1 MSNGLSAATANSER
15 VFVGAILN
23 GDARALDS
31 GLKATDFTDGFCGRV
46 FSAAL
51 TLEERGQICDLVT
64 LSDIAP
70 DVDASTAV
78 ELTVEAL
85 GHGALAGQYALTIRT
100 AARRR
105 AVTAE
110 CLSLASDAQ
119 DADKP
124 LSELLDATRAR
135 LDALAGNLPSSG
147 LQSGTDALCGFYERL
162 VGSEVQPVVTSG
174 FPRLDR
180 ALCIAGGKLIVIGA
194 RPSVGK
200 SALLLHLAMNAL
212 DAGRRVLL
220 VSLEMGAD
228 ELIGRMVARQSGVPV
243 QAISTH
249 RLTETELGRVVEGF
263 SFLPG
268 ESFTVCTTARTASDV
283 RREALRMRANGGLD
297 LIVVDYLQLL
307 EAGRKAS
314 SRVEAVGIISRTLK
328 LLAVELK
335 VPVLTASQLNRA
347 SERNDAPR
355 LSDLRESGSIEQDAD
370 AVLLLHAAN
379 EKENP
384 ERDLTLAKNRQGRC
398 GGFKLLFSGER
409 MLFTEATG
417 ERNKQT

>member
-1 MSNGLSAATANSER
+1 MNNGLSAATARSEQR
-15 VFVGAILN
+15 FIGCLLN
-23 GDARALDS
+23 DDARALDS
-31 GLKATDFTDGFCGRV
+31 GLKAADFTDGFCGRV
-46 FSAAL
+46 FSTAL

-70 DVDASTAV
+70 DVDASAAV

-85 GHGALAGQYALTIRT
+85 GHGALAGQYAANVKAT
-100 AARRR
+100 AQRR
-105 AVTAE
+105 AVAE
-110 CLSLASDAQ
+110 LCLTLARDAQ

-124 LSELLDATRAR
+124 LPELLDAVRGR
-135 LDALAGNLPSSG
+135 LDALAGDLPSG
-147 LQSGTDALCGFYERL
+147 GTVSGTDALCGFYARL
-162 VGSEVQPVVTSG
+162 VGGEVQPVVTSG

-228 ELIGRMVARQSGVPV
+228 ELIGRMVARQSGVSV

-263 SFLPG
+263 SLLPG
-268 ESFTVCTTARTASDV
+268 DRFSICTTARTAQNV
-283 RREALRMRANGGLD
+283 RREALRMRADGGLD

-307 EAGRKAS
+307 DAGRKTS
-314 SRVEAVGIISRTLK
+314 NRTEAVGVVTRALK
-328 LLAVELK
+328 SLAMELK
-335 VPVLTASQLNRA
+335 IPILTASQLNRA

-398 GGFKLLFSGER
+398 GGFKLLFSGEK
-409 MLFTEATG
+409 MLFTEVA
-417 ERNKQT
+417 Q

>member
-1 MSNGLSAATANSER
+1 MDSNLSAATARSEQR
-15 VFVGAILN
+15 FIGCLLN

-31 GLKATDFTDGFCGRV
+31 GLKAADFTDGFCRRV
-46 FSAAL
+46 FCAAL
-51 TLEERGQICDLVT
+51 TLEERGQTCDLVT
-64 LSDIAP
+64 LTDTAP
-70 DVDASTAV
+70 DIDASAAV
-78 ELTVEAL
+78 DLTTQAV
-85 GHGALAGQYALTIRT
+85 GCGTLAGQYALTIKT
-100 AARRR
+100 AAQRR
-105 AVTAE
+105 AVAAE
-110 CLSLASDAQ
+110 CLNLARDAQ

-124 LSELLDATRAR
+124 LSELLDTARTR
-135 LDALAGNLPSSG
+135 LDALAGDLPSSG
-147 LQSGTDALCGFYERL
+147 TVSGTDALCGFYARL
-162 VGSEVQPVVTSG
+162 VGGTVEPVVQSG
-174 FPRLDR
+174 FHRLD
-180 ALCIAGGKLIVIGA
+180 ASLCIAGGKLIVIGA

-228 ELIGRMVARQSGVPV
+228 ELIGRMVARQSGVSV

-263 SFLPG
+263 SLLPVDR
-268 ESFTVCTTARTASDV
+268 FTVCTTARTAADV

-297 LIVVDYLQLL
+297 LVVVDYLQLL
-307 EAGRKAS
+307 EAGRKTS
-314 SRVEAVGIISRTLK
+314 NRVEAVGIISRTLK
-328 LLAVELK
+328 LLAVELNI
-335 VPVLTASQLNRA
+335 PVLTASQLSRA

-409 MLFTEATG
+409 MLFSTIED
-417 ERNKQT
+417 

>member
-1 MSNGLSAATANSER
+1 MSNGLTAATANSER

-70 DVDASTAV
+70 DVDASAAV
-78 ELTVEAL
+78 GLTVEAL
-85 GHGALAGQYALTIRT
+85 GRGALAGQYAANIK
-100 AARRR
+100 AAAQRR
-105 AVTAE
+105 AVAE
-110 CLSLASDAQ
+110 LCLTLARDAQ

-124 LSELLDATRAR
+124 LPELLDAARGR
-135 LDALAGNLPSSG
+135 LDALARDLPSG
-147 LQSGTDALCGFYERL
+147 GTVSGTDALCGFYARL
-162 VGSEVQPVVTSG
+162 VGGEVQPVVTSG

-220 VSLEMGAD
+220 VSLEMGVD
-228 ELIGRMVARQSGVPV
+228 EVIGRMAARQSGVPV

-249 RLTETELGRVVEGF
+249 SLSETQLGRVVEGF
-263 SFLPG
+263 SLLPG
-268 ESFTVCTTARTASDV
+268 DRFSVCTTARTAQDV
-283 RREALRMRANGGLD
+283 RREALRMRADGGLD

-307 EAGRKAS
+307 DAGRKTS
-314 SRVEAVGIISRTLK
+314 NRTEAVGVISRTLK
-328 LLAVELK
+328 LLAVELNI
-335 VPVLTASQLNRA
+335 PVLTASQLSRA

-398 GGFKLLFSGER
+398 GGFKLLFSGEQ
-409 MLFTEATG
+409 MLFSAVE
-417 ERNKQT
+417 N

>member
-1 MSNGLSAATANSER
+1 MNNGLSAATANSER

-31 GLKATDFTDGFCGRV
+31 GLKAADFTDGFCGRV
-46 FSAAL
+46 FSTAL

-70 DVDASTAV
+70 DIDASAAV
-78 ELTVEAL
+78 DLTVEAL
-85 GHGALAGQYALTIRT
+85 GRGALAGQYAASVK
-100 AARRR
+100 AAAQRR
-105 AVTAE
+105 AVVE
-110 CLSLASDAQ
+110 LCLTLARDAQ

-124 LSELLDATRAR
+124 LPELLDAVRGR
-135 LDALAGNLPSSG
+135 LDALAGDLPSG
-147 LQSGTDALCGFYERL
+147 GTVSGTDALCGFYARL
-162 VGSEVQPVVTSG
+162 VGGEVQPVVTSG

-220 VSLEMGAD
+220 VSLEMGVD
-228 ELIGRMVARQSGVPV
+228 EVIGRMAARQSGVPV

-249 RLTETELGRVVEGF
+249 SLSETQLGRVVEGF
-263 SFLPG
+263 SLLPG
-268 ESFTVCTTARTASDV
+268 DRFSVCTTARTAQDV
-283 RREALRMRANGGLD
+283 RREALRMRADGGLD

-307 EAGRKAS
+307 DAGRKTS
-314 SRVEAVGIISRTLK
+314 NRTEAVGVISRTLK
-328 LLAVELK
+328 LLAVELNI
-335 VPVLTASQLNRA
+335 PVLTASQLSRA

-398 GGFKLLFSGER
+398 GGFKLLFSGEK
-409 MLFTEATG
+409 MLFTEVT
-417 ERNKQT
+417 Q

>member
-1 MSNGLSAATANSER
+1 MSNNGLSAATANSER

-31 GLKATDFTDGFCGRV
+31 GLKAADFTDGVCRRV

-70 DVDASTAV
+70 DVDASAAV

-85 GHGALAGQYALTIRT
+85 GHGALAGQYAANVKAT
-100 AARRR
+100 AQRR
-105 AVTAE
+105 AVAE
-110 CLSLASDAQ
+110 LCLTLARDAQ

-124 LSELLDATRAR
+124 LPELLDAARGR
-135 LDALAGNLPSSG
+135 LDALAGDLPSG
-147 LQSGTDALCGFYERL
+147 GTVSGTDALCGFYARL
-162 VGSEVQPVVTSG
+162 VGGEVQPVVTSG

-220 VSLEMGAD
+220 VSLEMGVD
-228 ELIGRMVARQSGVPV
+228 EVIGRMTARQSGVPV

-249 RLTETELGRVVEGF
+249 SLSETQLGRVVEGF
-263 SFLPG
+263 SLLPG
-268 ESFTVCTTARTASDV
+268 DRFSICTTARTAQDV
-283 RREALRMRANGGLD
+283 RREALRMRAGGGLD

-307 EAGRKAS
+307 DAGRKTS
-314 SRVEAVGIISRTLK
+314 NRTEAVGVISRTLK
-328 LLAVELK
+328 LLAVELNI
-335 VPVLTASQLNRA
+335 PVLTASQLSRA

-398 GGFKLLFSGER
+398 GGFKLLFSGEK
-409 MLFTEATG
+409 MLFTEVT
-417 ERNKQT
+417 Q

>member
-31 GLKATDFTDGFCGRV
+31 GLKAADFTDGFCGRV
-46 FSAAL
+46 FSEAL

-70 DVDASTAV
+70 DVDASAAV

-85 GHGALAGQYALTIRT
+85 GHGALAGQYAANVR
-100 AARRR
+100 AAAQRR
-105 AVTAE
+105 AVAE
-110 CLSLASDAQ
+110 LCLTLARDAQ

-124 LSELLDATRAR
+124 LPELLDAARGR
-135 LDALAGNLPSSG
+135 LDALAGDLPSG
-147 LQSGTDALCGFYERL
+147 GTVSGTDAICGFYARL
-162 VGSEVQPVVTSG
+162 VGGEVQPVVTSG

-220 VSLEMGAD
+220 VSLEMGVD
-228 ELIGRMVARQSGVPV
+228 EVIGRMAARQSGVPV

-249 RLTETELGRVVEGF
+249 SLSETQLGRVVEGF
-263 SFLPG
+263 SLLPG
-268 ESFTVCTTARTASDV
+268 DRFSVCTTARTAQDV
-283 RREALRMRANGGLD
+283 RREALRMRADGGLD

-307 EAGRKAS
+307 DAGRKTS
-314 SRVEAVGIISRTLK
+314 NRTEAVGVISRTLK
-328 LLAVELK
+328 LLAVELNI
-335 VPVLTASQLNRA
+335 PVLTASQLSRA

-409 MLFTEATG
+409 MLFSTIED
-417 ERNKQT
+417 

>member
-1 MSNGLSAATANSER
+1 MNEELSEAMLLSER
-15 VFVGAILN
+15 RFIGCLLN
-23 GDARALDS
+23 GDVRAIDS
-31 GLKATDFTDGFCGRV
+31 GLKEADFTDGFCRRV

-51 TLEERGQICDLVT
+51 TLEGHGQVCDLVT
-64 LSDIAP
+64 LSDTVP
-70 DVDASTAV
+70 DIDASAAV
-78 ELTVEAL
+78 DLTTEAI
-85 GHGALAGQYALTIRT
+85 GCGALAGQYALTIKT
-100 AARRR
+100 AAQRR

-110 CLSLASDAQ
+110 CLMLARDAQ

-124 LSELLDATRAR
+124 LSELLDTARAR
-135 LDALAGNLPSSG
+135 LDSLAGDLPSG
-147 LQSGTDALCGFYERL
+147 GTVSGTDALCGFYARL
-162 VGSEVQPVVTSG
+162 VGGEVQPVVTSG

-228 ELIGRMVARQSGVPV
+228 EVIGRMTARQSGVPV

-249 RLTETELGRVVEGF
+249 SLSETQLGRVVEGF
-263 SFLPG
+263 SLLPG
-268 ESFTVCTTARTASDV
+268 DRFSICTTAQTAQDV
-283 RREALRMRANGGLD
+283 RREALRMRADGGLD

-307 EAGRKAS
+307 DAGRKTSNRA
-314 SRVEAVGIISRTLK
+314 EAVGVVTRALK
-328 LLAVELK
+328 SLAMELK
-335 VPVLTASQLNRA
+335 IPILTASQLNRA

-409 MLFTEATG
+409 MLFSTVED
-417 ERNKQT
+417 

>member
-1 MSNGLSAATANSER
+1 MDSNLSAATARSEQR
-15 VFVGAILN
+15 FIGCLLN

-31 GLKATDFTDGFCGRV
+31 GLKAADFTDGFCRRV

-70 DVDASTAV
+70 DVDASAAV

-85 GHGALAGQYALTIRT
+85 GHGALAGQYAANVKTT
-100 AARRR
+100 AQRR
-105 AVTAE
+105 AVAE
-110 CLSLASDAQ
+110 LCLTLARDAQ

-124 LSELLDATRAR
+124 LPELLDAARGR
-135 LDALAGNLPSSG
+135 LDALAGDLPSG
-147 LQSGTDALCGFYERL
+147 GTVSGTDALCGFYARL
-162 VGSEVQPVVTSG
+162 VGGEVQPVVTSG

-220 VSLEMGAD
+220 VSLEMGVD
-228 ELIGRMVARQSGVPV
+228 EVIGRMTARQSGVPV

-249 RLTETELGRVVEGF
+249 SLSETQLGRVVEGF
-263 SFLPG
+263 SLLPG
-268 ESFTVCTTARTASDV
+268 DRFSICTTARTAQDV
-283 RREALRMRANGGLD
+283 RREALRMRADGGLD

-307 EAGRKAS
+307 DAGRKTS
-314 SRVEAVGIISRTLK
+314 NRTEAVGVISRTLK
-328 LLAVELK
+328 LLAVELNI
-335 VPVLTASQLNRA
+335 PVLTASQLNRA

-398 GGFKLLFSGER
+398 GGFKLLFSGEK
-409 MLFTEATG
+409 MLFTEVA
-417 ERNKQT
+417 Q

>member
-1 MSNGLSAATANSER
+1 MNDNPSAAMANSEQR
-15 VFVGAILN
+15 FIGCLLN
-23 GDARALDS
+23 GDTRALDS
-31 GLKATDFTDGFCGRV
+31 GLKTADFTDSFCRRV
-46 FSAAL
+46 FSAVL
-51 TLEERGQICDLVT
+51 TLEEHGQTCDLVT
-64 LSDIAP
+64 LTDTVPDI
-70 DVDASTAV
+70 DASAAV
-78 ELTVEAL
+78 DLTMQAI
-85 GHGALAGQYALTIRT
+85 GCGALAGQYALTIRT
-100 AARRR
+100 AAQRR

-110 CLSLASDAQ
+110 CLSLARDAQ

-124 LSELLDATRAR
+124 LSELLDAARAR
-135 LDALAGNLPSSG
+135 LDALVGDLPSSG
-147 LQSGTDALCGFYERL
+147 SQSGTDALCGFYERL
-162 VGSEVQPVVTSG
+162 TSGVVEPVVQSG
-174 FPRLDR
+174 FHRLD
-180 ALCIAGGKLIVIGA
+180 ASLCIAGGKLIVIGA

-212 DAGRRVLL
+212 GAGRRVLL
-220 VSLEMGAD
+220 VSLEMNAD
-228 ELIGRMVARQSGVPV
+228 ELIGRMTARQSGVPV

-268 ESFTVCTTARTASDV
+268 EAFTVCTTARTAADV

-307 EAGRKAS
+307 EAGRKTS
-314 SRVEAVGIISRTLK
+314 NRVEAVGIISRTLK
-328 LLAVELK
+328 LLAVELD

-370 AVLLLHAAN
+370 AVLLLHAPN
-379 EKENP
+379 EKEAP
-384 ERDLTLAKNRQGRC
+384 ERELTLAKNRQGRC

-409 MLFTEATG
+409 MLFTE
-417 ERNKQT
+417 K

>member
-31 GLKATDFTDGFCGRV
+31 GLKAADFTDSVCRRV

-51 TLEERGQICDLVT
+51 TLEERGQVCDLVT

-70 DVDASTAV
+70 DVDASAAV

-85 GHGALAGQYALTIRT
+85 GRGALAGQYAANVR
-100 AARRR
+100 AAAQRR
-105 AVTAE
+105 AVAE
-110 CLSLASDAQ
+110 LCLTLARDAQ

-124 LSELLDATRAR
+124 LPELLDAARGR
-135 LDALAGNLPSSG
+135 LDALSGDLPSG
-147 LQSGTDALCGFYERL
+147 GTVSGTDALCGFYERL
-162 VGSEVQPVVTSG
+162 VGGEVQPVVTSG

-180 ALCIAGGKLIVIGA
+180 ALWIAGGKLIVIGA

-220 VSLEMGAD
+220 VSLEMSAD
-228 ELIGRMVARQSGVPV
+228 EVVGRMAARQSGVPV

-249 RLTETELGRVVEGF
+249 SLSETQLGRVVEGF
-263 SFLPG
+263 SLLPG
-268 ESFTVCTTARTASDV
+268 DRFSVCTTARTAQDV
-283 RREALRMRANGGLD
+283 RREALRMQADGGLD
-297 LIVVDYLQLL
+297 LVVVDYLQLL
-307 EAGRKAS
+307 DAGRKTS
-314 SRVEAVGIISRTLK
+314 NRTEAVGVVTRALK
-328 LLAVELK
+328 SLAMELK
-335 VPVLTASQLNRA
+335 IPILTASQLNRA

-398 GGFKLLFSGER
+398 GGFKLLFSGEK
-409 MLFTEATG
+409 MLFTEDAP
-417 ERNKQT
+417 

>member
-31 GLKATDFTDGFCGRV
+31 GLKAADFTDGFCGRV
-46 FSAAL
+46 FSTAL

-70 DVDASTAV
+70 DVDASAAV

-85 GHGALAGQYALTIRT
+85 GHGALAGQYAANVKAT
-100 AARRR
+100 AQRR
-105 AVTAE
+105 AVVE
-110 CLSLASDAQ
+110 LCLTLARDAQ

-124 LSELLDATRAR
+124 LPELLDAARGR
-135 LDALAGNLPSSG
+135 LDALAGDLPSG
-147 LQSGTDALCGFYERL
+147 GTVSGTDALCGFYARL
-162 VGSEVQPVVTSG
+162 VGGEVQPVVTSG

-220 VSLEMGAD
+220 VSLEMGVD
-228 ELIGRMVARQSGVPV
+228 EVIGRMTARQSGVPV

-249 RLTETELGRVVEGF
+249 SLSETQLGRVVEGF
-263 SFLPG
+263 SLLPG
-268 ESFTVCTTARTASDV
+268 DRFSVCTTARTAQDV
-283 RREALRMRANGGLD
+283 RREALRMRADGGLD

-307 EAGRKAS
+307 DAGRKTS
-314 SRVEAVGIISRTLK
+314 NRTEAVGVISRTLK
-328 LLAVELK
+328 LLAVELNI
-335 VPVLTASQLNRA
+335 PVLTASQLNRA

-398 GGFKLLFSGER
+398 GGFKLLFSGEK
-409 MLFTEATG
+409 MLFTEVT
-417 ERNKQT
+417 Q

>member
-1 MSNGLSAATANSER
+1 MNNGLSAATANSER

-31 GLKATDFTDGFCGRV
+31 GLKAADFTDGFCGRV
-46 FSAAL
+46 FSTAL

-70 DVDASTAV
+70 DVDASAAV

-85 GHGALAGQYALTIRT
+85 GHGALAGQYAANVKAT
-100 AARRR
+100 AQRR
-105 AVTAE
+105 AVAE
-110 CLSLASDAQ
+110 LCLTLARDAQ

-124 LSELLDATRAR
+124 LPELLDAVRGR
-135 LDALAGNLPSSG
+135 LDALAGDLPSG
-147 LQSGTDALCGFYERL
+147 GTVSGTDALCGFYARL
-162 VGSEVQPVVTSG
+162 VGGEVQPVVTSG

-220 VSLEMGAD
+220 VSLEMGVD
-228 ELIGRMVARQSGVPV
+228 EVIGRMTARQSGVPV

-249 RLTETELGRVVEGF
+249 SLSETQLGRVVEGF
-263 SFLPG
+263 SLLPG
-268 ESFTVCTTARTASDV
+268 DRFFVCTTARTAQDV
-283 RREALRMRANGGLD
+283 RREALRMRADGGLD

-307 EAGRKAS
+307 DAGRKTS
-314 SRVEAVGIISRTLK
+314 NRTEAVGVISRTLK
-328 LLAVELK
+328 LLAVELNI
-335 VPVLTASQLNRA
+335 PVLTASQLNRA

-398 GGFKLLFSGER
+398 GGFKLLFSGEK
-409 MLFTEATG
+409 MLFTEVT
-417 ERNKQT
+417 Q

>member
-1 MSNGLSAATANSER
+1 MNNGLSAATANSER

-31 GLKATDFTDGFCGRV
+31 GLKAADFTDGFCGRV
-46 FSAAL
+46 FSTAL

-70 DVDASTAV
+70 DVDASAAV

-85 GHGALAGQYALTIRT
+85 GHGALAGQYAANVKAT
-100 AARRR
+100 AQRR
-105 AVTAE
+105 AVAE
-110 CLSLASDAQ
+110 LCLTLARDAQ

-124 LSELLDATRAR
+124 LPELLDAVRGR
-135 LDALAGNLPSSG
+135 LDALAGDLPSG
-147 LQSGTDALCGFYERL
+147 GTVSGTDALCGFYARL
-162 VGSEVQPVVTSG
+162 VGGEVQPVVTSG

-220 VSLEMGAD
+220 VSLEMGMD
-228 ELIGRMVARQSGVPV
+228 EVIGRMTARQSGVPV

-249 RLTETELGRVVEGF
+249 SLSETQLGRVVEGF
-263 SFLPG
+263 SLLPG
-268 ESFTVCTTARTASDV
+268 DRFSVCTTARTAQDV
-283 RREALRMRANGGLD
+283 RREALRMRADGGLD

-307 EAGRKAS
+307 DAGRKTS
-314 SRVEAVGIISRTLK
+314 NRTEAVGVISRTLK
-328 LLAVELK
+328 LLAVELNI
-335 VPVLTASQLNRA
+335 PVLTASQLNRA

-398 GGFKLLFSGER
+398 GGFKLLFSGEK
-409 MLFTEATG
+409 MLFTEVT
-417 ERNKQT
+417 Q

>member
-23 GDARALDS
+23 GDAHALDS
-31 GLKATDFTDGFCGRV
+31 GLKAADFTDGVCRRV

-51 TLEERGQICDLVT
+51 TLEERGQVCDLVT

-70 DVDASTAV
+70 DIDASTAV

-85 GHGALAGQYALTIRT
+85 GRGALAGQYAANVKATSQ
-100 AARRR
+100 RR
-105 AVTAE
+105 AVAE
-110 CLSLASDAQ
+110 LCLTLARDAQ

-124 LSELLDATRAR
+124 LPELLDAARGR
-135 LDALAGNLPSSG
+135 LDALAGDLPSG
-147 LQSGTDALCGFYERL
+147 GTVSGTDALCGFYARL
-162 VGSEVQPVVTSG
+162 VGGEVQPVVTSG

-220 VSLEMGAD
+220 VSLEMGVD
-228 ELIGRMVARQSGVPV
+228 EVIGRMTARQSGVPV

-249 RLTETELGRVVEGF
+249 SLSETQLGRVVEGF
-263 SFLPG
+263 SLLPG
-268 ESFTVCTTARTASDV
+268 DRFSICTTARTAQDV
-283 RREALRMRANGGLD
+283 RREALRMRADGGLD

-307 EAGRKAS
+307 DAGRKTSNRA
-314 SRVEAVGIISRTLK
+314 EAVGVVTRALK
-328 LLAVELK
+328 SLAMELK
-335 VPVLTASQLNRA
+335 IPILTASQLNRA

-398 GGFKLLFSGER
+398 GGFKLLFSGEK
-409 MLFTEATG
+409 MLFTEVT
-417 ERNKQT
+417 Q

>member
-1 MSNGLSAATANSER
+1 MNNGLSAATANSER

-31 GLKATDFTDGFCGRV
+31 GLKAADFTDRFCGRV
-46 FSAAL
+46 FSTAL

-70 DVDASTAV
+70 DVDASAAV

-85 GHGALAGQYALTIRT
+85 GHGALAGQYAANVKAT
-100 AARRR
+100 AQRR
-105 AVTAE
+105 AVAE
-110 CLSLASDAQ
+110 LCLTLARDAQ

-124 LSELLDATRAR
+124 LPELLDAARGR
-135 LDALAGNLPSSG
+135 LDALAGDLPSG
-147 LQSGTDALCGFYERL
+147 GTVSGTDALCGFYARL
-162 VGSEVQPVVTSG
+162 IGSEVQPVVTSG

-228 ELIGRMVARQSGVPV
+228 EVIGRMAAPQSGVPV

-249 RLTETELGRVVEGF
+249 SLSETQLGRVVEGF
-263 SFLPG
+263 SLLPG
-268 ESFTVCTTARTASDV
+268 DRFSICTTARTAQDV
-283 RREALRMRANGGLD
+283 RREALRMRADGGLD

-307 EAGRKAS
+307 DAGRKTS
-314 SRVEAVGIISRTLK
+314 NRTEAVGVISRTLK
-328 LLAVELK
+328 LLAVELNI
-335 VPVLTASQLNRA
+335 PVLTASQLSRA

-398 GGFKLLFSGER
+398 GGFKLLFSGEK
-409 MLFTEATG
+409 MLFTEVA
-417 ERNKQT
+417 Q

>member
-1 MSNGLSAATANSER
+1 MSNSLSAATANSER

-31 GLKATDFTDGFCGRV
+31 GLKAADFTDGFCGRV
-46 FSAAL
+46 FSTAL
-51 TLEERGQICDLVT
+51 TLEERGQVCDLVT

-70 DVDASTAV
+70 DVDASAAV

-85 GHGALAGQYALTIRT
+85 GHGALAGQYAANVKAT
-100 AARRR
+100 AQRR
-105 AVTAE
+105 AVVE
-110 CLSLASDAQ
+110 LCLTLARDAQ

-124 LSELLDATRAR
+124 LPELLDAARGR
-135 LDALAGNLPSSG
+135 LDALAGDLPSG
-147 LQSGTDALCGFYERL
+147 GTVSGTDALCGFYARL
-162 VGSEVQPVVTSG
+162 VGGEVQPVVTSG

-200 SALLLHLAMNAL
+200 SALLLHLTMNAL

-220 VSLEMGAD
+220 VSLEMGVD
-228 ELIGRMVARQSGVPV
+228 EVIGRMAARQSGVPV

-249 RLTETELGRVVEGF
+249 SLSETQLGRVVEGF
-263 SFLPG
+263 SLLPG
-268 ESFTVCTTARTASDV
+268 NRFSVCTTARTAQDV
-283 RREALRMRANGGLD
+283 RREALRMRADGGLD

-307 EAGRKAS
+307 DAGRKTS
-314 SRVEAVGIISRTLK
+314 NRTEAVGVISRTLK
-328 LLAVELK
+328 LLAVELGI
-335 VPVLTASQLNRA
+335 PVLTASQLSRA

-370 AVLLLHAAN
+370 AVLLLHATN

-398 GGFKLLFSGER
+398 GGFKLLFSGEK
-409 MLFTEATG
+409 MLFTEVA
-417 ERNKQT
+417 Q

>member
-1 MSNGLSAATANSER
+1 MSNGLTAATANSER

-31 GLKATDFTDGFCGRV
+31 GLKAADFTDGFCGRV

-70 DVDASTAV
+70 DVDASAAV

-85 GHGALAGQYALTIRT
+85 GHGALAGQYT
-100 AARRR
+100 ANVKATAQRR
-105 AVTAE
+105 AVAE
-110 CLSLASDAQ
+110 LCLTLARDAQ

-124 LSELLDATRAR
+124 LPELLDAARGR
-135 LDALAGNLPSSG
+135 LDALAGDLPSG
-147 LQSGTDALCGFYERL
+147 GTVSGTDALCGFYARL
-162 VGSEVQPVVTSG
+162 IGGEVQPVVTSG

-220 VSLEMGAD
+220 VSLEMGVD
-228 ELIGRMVARQSGVPV
+228 EVIGRMAARQSGVPV

-249 RLTETELGRVVEGF
+249 SLSETQLGRVVEGF
-263 SFLPG
+263 SLLPG
-268 ESFTVCTTARTASDV
+268 DRFSVCTTARTAQDV
-283 RREALRMRANGGLD
+283 RREALRMRADGGLD

-307 EAGRKAS
+307 DAGRKTS
-314 SRVEAVGIISRTLK
+314 NRTEAVGVISRTLK
-328 LLAVELK
+328 LLAVELNI
-335 VPVLTASQLNRA
+335 PVLTASQLSRA

-398 GGFKLLFSGER
+398 GGFKLLFSGEK
-409 MLFTEATG
+409 MLFTEVA
-417 ERNKQT
+417 Q

>member
-1 MSNGLSAATANSER
+1 MNNGLSAATANSER

-23 GDARALDS
+23 GDAHALDS
-31 GLKATDFTDGFCGRV
+31 GLKAADFTNGVCRRV

-51 TLEERGQICDLVT
+51 TLEECGQVCDLVT
-64 LSDIAP
+64 RSDIAP
-70 DVDASTAV
+70 DIDASAAV
-78 ELTVEAL
+78 DLTVEAL
-85 GHGALAGQYALTIRT
+85 GRGALAGQYAANVK
-100 AARRR
+100 AAAQRR
-105 AVTAE
+105 AVAE
-110 CLSLASDAQ
+110 LCLSLARDAQ

-124 LSELLDATRAR
+124 LPELLDAARGR
-135 LDALAGNLPSSG
+135 LDALAGDLPSG
-147 LQSGTDALCGFYERL
+147 GTVSGTDALCGFYARL
-162 VGSEVQPVVTSG
+162 VGGEVQPVVTSG

-220 VSLEMGAD
+220 VSLEMGVD
-228 ELIGRMVARQSGVPV
+228 EVIGRMAARQSGVPV

-249 RLTETELGRVVEGF
+249 SLSETQLGRVVEGF
-263 SFLPG
+263 SLLPG
-268 ESFTVCTTARTASDV
+268 DRFSVCTTARTAQDV
-283 RREALRMRANGGLD
+283 RREALRMRADGGLD

-307 EAGRKAS
+307 DAGRKTS
-314 SRVEAVGIISRTLK
+314 NRTEAVGVISRTLK
-328 LLAVELK
+328 LLAVELNI
-335 VPVLTASQLNRA
+335 PVLTASQLSRA

-398 GGFKLLFSGER
+398 GGFKLLFSGEK
-409 MLFTEATG
+409 MLFTEVA
-417 ERNKQT
+417 Q

>member
-1 MSNGLSAATANSER
+1 MNNGLSAATANSER

-31 GLKATDFTDGFCGRV
+31 GLKAADFTDGFCGRV

-70 DVDASTAV
+70 DVDASAAV

-85 GHGALAGQYALTIRT
+85 GHGALAGQYAANVKAT
-100 AARRR
+100 AQRR
-105 AVTAE
+105 AVAE
-110 CLSLASDAQ
+110 LCLTLARDAQ

-124 LSELLDATRAR
+124 LPELLDAARGR
-135 LDALAGNLPSSG
+135 LDALSGDLPSG
-147 LQSGTDALCGFYERL
+147 GTVSGTDALCGFYERL
-162 VGSEVQPVVTSG
+162 VGGEVQPVVTSG

-220 VSLEMGAD
+220 VSLEMSAD
-228 ELIGRMVARQSGVPV
+228 EVVGRMAARQSGVPV

-249 RLTETELGRVVEGF
+249 SLSETQLGRVVEGF
-263 SFLPG
+263 SLLPG
-268 ESFTVCTTARTASDV
+268 DRFSVCTTARTAQDV
-283 RREALRMRANGGLD
+283 RREALRMRADGGLD

-307 EAGRKAS
+307 DAGRKTS
-314 SRVEAVGIISRTLK
+314 NRTEAVGVISRTLK
-328 LLAVELK
+328 LLAVELNI
-335 VPVLTASQLNRA
+335 PVLTASQLSRA

-398 GGFKLLFSGER
+398 GGFKLLFSGEK
-409 MLFTEATG
+409 MLFTEVA
-417 ERNKQT
+417 Q

>member
-1 MSNGLSAATANSER
+1 MNNGLSAATANSER

-31 GLKATDFTDGFCGRV
+31 GLKAADFTDDFCRRV

-70 DVDASTAV
+70 DVDASAAV

-85 GHGALAGQYALTIRT
+85 GRGALAGQYAANVK
-100 AARRR
+100 AAAQRR
-105 AVTAE
+105 AVAE
-110 CLSLASDAQ
+110 LCLTLARDAQ

-124 LSELLDATRAR
+124 LPELLDAARGR
-135 LDALAGNLPSSG
+135 LDALAGDLPSG
-147 LQSGTDALCGFYERL
+147 GTVSGTDALCGFYARL
-162 VGSEVQPVVTSG
+162 VGGEVQPVVTSG

-220 VSLEMGAD
+220 VSLEMGVD
-228 ELIGRMVARQSGVPV
+228 EVIGRMTARQSGVPV

-249 RLTETELGRVVEGF
+249 SLSETQLGRVVEGF
-263 SFLPG
+263 SLLPG
-268 ESFTVCTTARTASDV
+268 DRFSVCTTARTAQDV
-283 RREALRMRANGGLD
+283 RREALRMRADGGLD

-307 EAGRKAS
+307 DAGRKTS
-314 SRVEAVGIISRTLK
+314 NRTEAVGVISRTLK
-328 LLAVELK
+328 LLAVELNI
-335 VPVLTASQLNRA
+335 PVLTASQLNRA

-398 GGFKLLFSGER
+398 GGFKLLFSGEK
-409 MLFTEATG
+409 MLFTEVT
-417 ERNKQT
+417 Q

>member
-31 GLKATDFTDGFCGRV
+31 GLKAADFTDGFCGRV
-46 FSAAL
+46 FSTAL

-70 DVDASTAV
+70 DIDASAAV
-78 ELTVEAL
+78 DLTVEAL
-85 GHGALAGQYALTIRT
+85 GRGALAGQYAASVK
-100 AARRR
+100 AAAQRR
-105 AVTAE
+105 AVVE
-110 CLSLASDAQ
+110 LCLTLARDAQ

-124 LSELLDATRAR
+124 LPELLDAARGR
-135 LDALAGNLPSSG
+135 LDALAGDLPSG
-147 LQSGTDALCGFYERL
+147 GTVSGTDALCGFYARL
-162 VGSEVQPVVTSG
+162 VGGEVQPVVTSG

-220 VSLEMGAD
+220 VSLEMGVD
-228 ELIGRMVARQSGVPV
+228 EVIGRMAARQSGVPV

-249 RLTETELGRVVEGF
+249 SLSETQLGRVVEGF
-263 SFLPG
+263 SLLPG
-268 ESFTVCTTARTASDV
+268 DRFSVCTTARTAQDV
-283 RREALRMRANGGLD
+283 RREALRMRADGGLD

-307 EAGRKAS
+307 DAGRKTS
-314 SRVEAVGIISRTLK
+314 NRTEAVGVISRTLK
-328 LLAVELK
+328 LLAVELGI
-335 VPVLTASQLNRA
+335 PVLTASQLSRA

-398 GGFKLLFSGER
+398 GGFKLLFSGEK
-409 MLFTEATG
+409 MLFTEVA
-417 ERNKQT
+417 Q

>member
-31 GLKATDFTDGFCGRV
+31 GLKAADFTDGFCGRV
-46 FSAAL
+46 FSTAL

-70 DVDASTAV
+70 DIDASAAV

-85 GHGALAGQYALTIRT
+85 GHGALAGQYAANVKAT
-100 AARRR
+100 AQRR
-105 AVTAE
+105 AVAE
-110 CLSLASDAQ
+110 LCLTLARDAQ

-124 LSELLDATRAR
+124 LPELLDAVRGR
-135 LDALAGNLPSSG
+135 LDALAGDLPSG
-147 LQSGTDALCGFYERL
+147 GTVSGTDALCGFYARL
-162 VGSEVQPVVTSG
+162 VGGEVQPVVTSG

-220 VSLEMGAD
+220 VSLEMGVD
-228 ELIGRMVARQSGVPV
+228 EVIGRMTARQSGVPV

-249 RLTETELGRVVEGF
+249 SLSETQLGRVVEGF
-263 SFLPG
+263 SLLPG
-268 ESFTVCTTARTASDV
+268 DRFSVCTTARTAQDV
-283 RREALRMRANGGLD
+283 RREALRMRADGGLD

-307 EAGRKAS
+307 DAGRKTS
-314 SRVEAVGIISRTLK
+314 NRTEAVGVISRTLK
-328 LLAVELK
+328 LLAVELNI
-335 VPVLTASQLNRA
+335 PVLTASQLNRA

-398 GGFKLLFSGER
+398 GGFKLLFSGEK
-409 MLFTEATG
+409 MLFTEVT
-417 ERNKQT
+417 Q

>member
-1 MSNGLSAATANSER
+1 MSNGLTAATANSER

-31 GLKATDFTDGFCGRV
+31 GLKAADFTDGFCGRV

-70 DVDASTAV
+70 DVDASAAV

-85 GHGALAGQYALTIRT
+85 GHGALAGQYAANVR
-100 AARRR
+100 AAAQRR
-105 AVTAE
+105 AVAE
-110 CLSLASDAQ
+110 LCLTLARDAQ

-124 LSELLDATRAR
+124 LPELLDAARGR
-135 LDALAGNLPSSG
+135 LDALAGNLPSG
-147 LQSGTDALCGFYERL
+147 GTVSGTDALCGFYARL
-162 VGSEVQPVVTSG
+162 VGGEVQPVVTSG

-220 VSLEMGAD
+220 VSLEMGVD
-228 ELIGRMVARQSGVPV
+228 EVVGRMAARQSGVPV

-249 RLTETELGRVVEGF
+249 SLSETQLGRVVEGF
-263 SFLPG
+263 SLLPG
-268 ESFTVCTTARTASDV
+268 DRFSICTTARTAQDV
-283 RREALRMRANGGLD
+283 RREALRMRADGGLD

-307 EAGRKAS
+307 DAGRKTS
-314 SRVEAVGIISRTLK
+314 NRTEAVGVISRTLK
-328 LLAVELK
+328 LLAVELNI
-335 VPVLTASQLNRA
+335 PVLTASQLSRA

-370 AVLLLHAAN
+370 AVLLLHATN

-398 GGFKLLFSGER
+398 GGFKLLFSGEK
-409 MLFTEATG
+409 MLFTEVA
-417 ERNKQT
+417 R

>member
-31 GLKATDFTDGFCGRV
+31 GLKAADFTDGFCGRV
-46 FSAAL
+46 FSTAL

-70 DVDASTAV
+70 DVDASAAV

-85 GHGALAGQYALTIRT
+85 GHGALAGQYAANVKAT
-100 AARRR
+100 AQRR
-105 AVTAE
+105 AVVE
-110 CLSLASDAQ
+110 LCLTLARDAQ

-124 LSELLDATRAR
+124 LPELLDATRGR
-135 LDALAGNLPSSG
+135 LDALAGDLPSG
-147 LQSGTDALCGFYERL
+147 GTVSGTDALCGFYARL
-162 VGSEVQPVVTSG
+162 IGGEVQPVVTSG

-228 ELIGRMVARQSGVPV
+228 EVIGRMAARQSGVPV

-249 RLTETELGRVVEGF
+249 SLSETQLGRVVEGF
-263 SFLPG
+263 SLLPG
-268 ESFTVCTTARTASDV
+268 DQFSVCTTARTAQDV
-283 RREALRMRANGGLD
+283 RREALRMRADGGLD

-307 EAGRKAS
+307 DAGRKTS
-314 SRVEAVGIISRTLK
+314 NRTEAVGVVTRALK
-328 LLAVELK
+328 SLAMELK
-335 VPVLTASQLNRA
+335 IPILTASQLNRA

-409 MLFTEATG
+409 MLFSTIED
-417 ERNKQT
+417 

>member
-1 MSNGLSAATANSER
+1 MDSNLSAATANSER

-31 GLKATDFTDGFCGRV
+31 GLKAADFTDGFCGRV

-70 DVDASTAV
+70 DIDASAAV
-78 ELTVEAL
+78 DLTVEAL
-85 GHGALAGQYALTIRT
+85 GHGALAGQYAANVKAT
-100 AARRR
+100 AQRR
-105 AVTAE
+105 AVVE
-110 CLSLASDAQ
+110 LCLTLARDAQ

-124 LSELLDATRAR
+124 LPELLDAVRGR
-135 LDALAGNLPSSG
+135 LDALAGDLPSG
-147 LQSGTDALCGFYERL
+147 GTVSGTDALCGFYARL
-162 VGSEVQPVVTSG
+162 VGGEVQPVVTSG

-220 VSLEMGAD
+220 VSLEMGVD
-228 ELIGRMVARQSGVPV
+228 EVIGRMTARQSGVPV

-249 RLTETELGRVVEGF
+249 SLSETQLGRVVEGF
-263 SFLPG
+263 SLLPG
-268 ESFTVCTTARTASDV
+268 DRFSVCTTARTAQDV
-283 RREALRMRANGGLD
+283 RREALRMRADGGLD

-307 EAGRKAS
+307 DAGRKTS
-314 SRVEAVGIISRTLK
+314 NRTEAVGVISRTLK
-328 LLAVELK
+328 LLAVELNI
-335 VPVLTASQLNRA
+335 PVLTASQLNRA

-398 GGFKLLFSGER
+398 GGFKLLFSGEK
-409 MLFTEATG
+409 MLFTEVT
-417 ERNKQT
+417 Q

>member
-1 MSNGLSAATANSER
+1 MNNGLSAATANSER

-31 GLKATDFTDGFCGRV
+31 GLKAADFTDGFCGRV

-70 DVDASTAV
+70 DVDASAAV

-85 GHGALAGQYALTIRT
+85 GHGALAGQYAANVKAT
-100 AARRR
+100 AQRR
-105 AVTAE
+105 AVAE
-110 CLSLASDAQ
+110 LCLTLARDAQ

-124 LSELLDATRAR
+124 LPELLDAVRGR
-135 LDALAGNLPSSG
+135 LDALAGDLPSG
-147 LQSGTDALCGFYERL
+147 GTVSGTDALCGFYARL
-162 VGSEVQPVVTSG
+162 IGGEVQPVVTSG

-220 VSLEMGAD
+220 VSLEMGVD
-228 ELIGRMVARQSGVPV
+228 EVIGRMAARQSGVPV

-249 RLTETELGRVVEGF
+249 SLSETQLGRVVEGF
-263 SFLPG
+263 SLLPG
-268 ESFTVCTTARTASDV
+268 DRFSVCTTARTAQDV
-283 RREALRMRANGGLD
+283 RREALRMRADGGLD

-307 EAGRKAS
+307 DAGRKTS
-314 SRVEAVGIISRTLK
+314 NRTEAVGVISRTLK
-328 LLAVELK
+328 LLAVELNI
-335 VPVLTASQLNRA
+335 PVLTASQLSRA

-398 GGFKLLFSGER
+398 GGFKLLFSGEK
-409 MLFTEATG
+409 MLFTEVT
-417 ERNKQT
+417 Q

>member
-1 MSNGLSAATANSER
+1 MSNNGLSAATANSER

-31 GLKATDFTDGFCGRV
+31 GLKAADFTDGFCGRV

-70 DVDASTAV
+70 DVDASAAV

-85 GHGALAGQYALTIRT
+85 GHGALAGQYAANVR
-100 AARRR
+100 AAAQRR
-105 AVTAE
+105 AVAE
-110 CLSLASDAQ
+110 LCLTLARDAQ

-124 LSELLDATRAR
+124 LPELLDAARGR
-135 LDALAGNLPSSG
+135 LDALAGNLPSG
-147 LQSGTDALCGFYERL
+147 GTVSGTDALCGFYARL
-162 VGSEVQPVVTSG
+162 VGGEVQPVVTSG

-220 VSLEMGAD
+220 VSLEMSAD
-228 ELIGRMVARQSGVPV
+228 EVVGRMAARQSGVPV

-249 RLTETELGRVVEGF
+249 SLSETQLGRVVEGF
-263 SFLPG
+263 SLLPG
-268 ESFTVCTTARTASDV
+268 DRFSVCTTARTAQDV
-283 RREALRMRANGGLD
+283 RREALRMRADGGLD

-307 EAGRKAS
+307 DAGRKTSNRA
-314 SRVEAVGIISRTLK
+314 EAVGVISRTLK
-328 LLAVELK
+328 LLAVELNI
-335 VPVLTASQLNRA
+335 PVLTASQLNRA

-355 LSDLRESGSIEQDAD
+355 LSDLRESGTIEQDAD
-370 AVLLLHAAN
+370 AVLLLHATN

-398 GGFKLLFSGER
+398 GGFKLLFSGEK
-409 MLFTEATG
+409 MLFTEVA
-417 ERNKQT
+417 Q

>member
-1 MSNGLSAATANSER
+1 MNNGLSAATANSER

-31 GLKATDFTDGFCGRV
+31 GLKAADFTDSVCRRV

-51 TLEERGQICDLVT
+51 TLEERGQVCDLVT

-70 DVDASTAV
+70 DVDASAAV

-85 GHGALAGQYALTIRT
+85 GRGTLAGQYAANVR
-100 AARRR
+100 AAAQRR
-105 AVTAE
+105 AVAE
-110 CLSLASDAQ
+110 LCLTLARDAQ

-124 LSELLDATRAR
+124 LPELLDAARGR
-135 LDALAGNLPSSG
+135 LDALSGDLPSG
-147 LQSGTDALCGFYERL
+147 GTVSGTDALCGFYERL
-162 VGSEVQPVVTSG
+162 VGGEVQPVVTSG

-220 VSLEMGAD
+220 VSLEMSAD
-228 ELIGRMVARQSGVPV
+228 EVIGRMAARQSGVPV

-249 RLTETELGRVVEGF
+249 SLSETQLGRVVEGF
-263 SFLPG
+263 SLLPG
-268 ESFTVCTTARTASDV
+268 DRFSVCTTARTAQDV
-283 RREALRMRANGGLD
+283 RREALRMRADGGLD

-307 EAGRKAS
+307 DAGRKTS
-314 SRVEAVGIISRTLK
+314 NRTEAVGVISRTLK
-328 LLAVELK
+328 LLAVELNI
-335 VPVLTASQLNRA
+335 PVLTASQLNRA

-355 LSDLRESGSIEQDAD
+355 LSDLRESGTIEQDAD
-370 AVLLLHAAN
+370 AVLLLHATN

-398 GGFKLLFSGER
+398 GGFKLLFSGEK
-409 MLFTEATG
+409 MLFTEVA
-417 ERNKQT
+417 Q

>member
-1 MSNGLSAATANSER
+1 MNNGLSAATANSER

-31 GLKATDFTDGFCGRV
+31 GLKAADFTDGFCGRV

-51 TLEERGQICDLVT
+51 TLEEREQICDLVT

-70 DVDASTAV
+70 DVDASAAV
-78 ELTVEAL
+78 DLTVEAL
-85 GHGALAGQYALTIRT
+85 GRGALAGQYAANVK
-100 AARRR
+100 AAAQRR
-105 AVTAE
+105 AVVE
-110 CLSLASDAQ
+110 LCLTLARDAQ

-124 LSELLDATRAR
+124 LPELLDAARGR
-135 LDALAGNLPSSG
+135 LDALAGDLPSG
-147 LQSGTDALCGFYERL
+147 GTVSGTDALCGFYARL
-162 VGSEVQPVVTSG
+162 VGGEVQPVVTSG

-180 ALCIAGGKLIVIGA
+180 ALCIVGGKLIVIGA

-220 VSLEMGAD
+220 VSLEMGVD
-228 ELIGRMVARQSGVPV
+228 EVIGRMAARQSGVPV

-249 RLTETELGRVVEGF
+249 SLSETQLGRVVEGF
-263 SFLPG
+263 SLLPG
-268 ESFTVCTTARTASDV
+268 DRFSVCTTARTAQDV
-283 RREALRMRANGGLD
+283 RREALRMRADGGLD

-307 EAGRKAS
+307 DAGRKTS
-314 SRVEAVGIISRTLK
+314 NRTEAVGVISRTLK
-328 LLAVELK
+328 LLAVELNI
-335 VPVLTASQLNRA
+335 PVLTASQLSRA

-398 GGFKLLFSGER
+398 GGFKLLFSGEK
-409 MLFTEATG
+409 MLFTEVA
-417 ERNKQT
+417 Q

>member
-1 MSNGLSAATANSER
+1 MNNGLSAATANSER

-31 GLKATDFTDGFCGRV
+31 GLKAADFTDGFCGRV

-51 TLEERGQICDLVT
+51 TLEEREQICDLVT

-70 DVDASTAV
+70 DVDASAAV
-78 ELTVEAL
+78 DLTVEAL
-85 GHGALAGQYALTIRT
+85 GRGALAGQYAANVK
-100 AARRR
+100 AAAQRR
-105 AVTAE
+105 AVAE
-110 CLSLASDAQ
+110 LCLTLARDAQ

-124 LSELLDATRAR
+124 LPELLDAARGR
-135 LDALAGNLPSSG
+135 LDALAGDLPSG
-147 LQSGTDALCGFYERL
+147 GTVSGTDALCGFYARL
-162 VGSEVQPVVTSG
+162 VGGEVQPVVTSG

-220 VSLEMGAD
+220 VSLEMSAD
-228 ELIGRMVARQSGVPV
+228 EVIGRMTARQSGVPV

-249 RLTETELGRVVEGF
+249 SLSETQLGRVVEGF
-263 SFLPG
+263 SLLPG
-268 ESFTVCTTARTASDV
+268 DRFSVCTTARTAQDV
-283 RREALRMRANGGLD
+283 RREALRMRADGGLD

-307 EAGRKAS
+307 DAGRKTSNRA
-314 SRVEAVGIISRTLK
+314 EAVGVISRTLK
-328 LLAVELK
+328 LLAVELNI
-335 VPVLTASQLNRA
+335 PVLTASQLSRA

-409 MLFTEATG
+409 MLFTEAT
-417 ERNKQT
+417 R

>member
-1 MSNGLSAATANSER
+1 MNNGLSAATANSER

-31 GLKATDFTDGFCGRV
+31 GLKAADFTDGFCGRV
-46 FSAAL
+46 FSTAL

-70 DVDASTAV
+70 DVDASAAV

-85 GHGALAGQYALTIRT
+85 GHGALAGQYAANVKAT
-100 AARRR
+100 AQRR
-105 AVTAE
+105 AVAE
-110 CLSLASDAQ
+110 LCLTLARDAQ

-124 LSELLDATRAR
+124 LPELLDAVRGR
-135 LDALAGNLPSSG
+135 LDALAGDLPSG
-147 LQSGTDALCGFYERL
+147 GTVSGTDALCGFYARL
-162 VGSEVQPVVTSG
+162 VGGEVQPVVTSG

-220 VSLEMGAD
+220 VSLEMGVD
-228 ELIGRMVARQSGVPV
+228 EVIGRMTARQSGVPV

-249 RLTETELGRVVEGF
+249 SLSETQLGRVVEGF
-263 SFLPG
+263 SLLPG
-268 ESFTVCTTARTASDV
+268 DRFSVCTTARTAQDV
-283 RREALRMRANGGLD
+283 RREALRMRADGGLD

-307 EAGRKAS
+307 DAGRKTS
-314 SRVEAVGIISRTLK
+314 NRTEAVGVISRTLK
-328 LLAVELK
+328 LLAVELNI
-335 VPVLTASQLNRA
+335 PVLTASQLNRA

-398 GGFKLLFSGER
+398 GGFKLLFSGEK
-409 MLFTEATG
+409 MLFTEVT
-417 ERNKQT
+417 Q